1 MFLFRQSPPEKDGN
15 DNSTLFSVKFKT
27 TERTGYAAPLS
38 NYIASSYAEPPEAY
52 RDDLRVLDELRESA
66 TAALDVNTSVL
77 KRNTRYYGQLSFILS
92 KFPADVNVGFTWYN
106 AFDREAS
113 VSCQDL
119 YFEKASVLFNIGAIY
134 SQLACRES
142 RNDKESLN
150 RAFGYFQNA
159 AGVFSYLRLK
169 VVSETRTQVTTD
181 LSAYML
187 TTLENLMLCQAQE
200 CVWHRSVLGHMKD
213 ANIAR
218 VAQQVAELYDL
229 AIESGSQGS
238 LAGTIPGNWLD
249 HFKVKRMYFCAEA
262 QYRKALDCLATSHYG
277 EEVARLRMAQDYCC
291 QAAEFIAYDQRWSKT
306 LRAAVIDLVQSL
318 QELVDSNCTRAER
331 DNDVIYLDPVP
342 AASALSSISPYKLA
356 QPTTPE
362 VIQNPGK
369 FLGSEEL
376 GPPLF
381 KGLVPFV
388 IHQAASLYED
398 RKDQL
403 VNKDLITALDE
414 LTADCESVLSS
425 LNLPNALE
433 AIQKPVGLPPNILVG
448 AEEIR
453 SEGGFLG
460 IKRMLDNATDA
471 NTRAAAMLA
480 AAENALDE
488 EAREDLR
495 VRHGA
500 PRDSARAKRTE
511 SSDLTNSLRGEIA
524 KYREV
529 VQKARESDATIAGQ
543 VETWSKFFALLGS
556 PREELERQV
565 PSTTVNPITDPH
577 HSQIVERLQQYLNEV
592 SIMRRER
599 LKSVEK
605 LKRSANED
613 DITPA
618 LNEEMQRLAAA
629 ATEGASSSS
638 SSIVKFELHQFEDLF
653 AQRLDKYASW
663 RKYIGEER
671 EAQAEL
677 LDSIREANQAFLM
690 ARSSHPLLQQRQKA
704 LSNLETAIKRF
715 REASFNLHDGMRF
728 YTTLEAELRKL
739 KESCLDFAMAR
750 HLDALDLVGAG
761 HGEIPEDLAKT
772 PDTLAGSSHASQQ
785 RQPQQQQQQQPNLMW
800 DPTMPLKYAK
810 PK

>member
-1 MFLFRQSPPEKDGN
+1 ALPDKDGN
-15 DNSTLFSVKFKT
+15 DNSTLLAVKFKT
-27 TERTGYAAPLS
+27 TERTIFATPLA

-52 RDDLRVLDELRESA
+52 RDDLRILDELRESA

-92 KFPADVNVGFTWYN
+92 KFPADVNVQFKWYN
-106 AFDREAS
+106 AFDCDSS

-119 YFEKASVLFNIGAIY
+119 YFEKAAVLFNVGAIY

-150 RAFGYFQNA
+150 RAFGYFQSA
-159 AGVFSYLRLK
+159 AGTFACLQRK

-213 ANIAR
+213 ANVAR
-218 VAQQVAELYDL
+218 VAQQVAEFYDL

-238 LAGTIPGNWLD
+238 LAGTIPAHWLD
-249 HFKVKRMYFCAEA
+249 HFKVKRLYFYAEA
-262 QYRKALDCLATSHYG
+262 QYRKALDCLAGSHYG
-277 EEVARLRMAQDYCC
+277 EEVARLRMAQDHCS
-291 QAAEFIAYDQRWSKT
+291 QAAELVAYDQRWSKT
-306 LRAAVIDLVQSL
+306 LRAAVIDMVRSL
-318 QELVDSNCTRAER
+318 QELVSSNCTRAER

-342 AASALSSISPYKLA
+342 AASSLAGITPYKLA
-356 QPTTPE
+356 QPIAPE
-362 VIQNPGK
+362 IVQNPGK
-369 FLGSEEL
+369 YLGEEEL

-398 RKDQL
+398 RKEQL
-403 VNKDLITALDE
+403 VNKDLITSLDE
-414 LTADCESVLSS
+414 LTADCEAVLSS

-448 AEEIR
+448 ADEIR

-460 IKRMLDNATDA
+460 IKRLLDNATDA
-471 NTRAAAMLA
+471 NARATSMVDAS
-480 AAENALDE
+480 ERALDD

-495 VRHGA
+495 VRQGA
-500 PRDSARAKRTE
+500 VANSARAKRTE
-511 SSDLTNSLRGEIA
+511 SSDLTNSLRADIA
-524 KYREV
+524 KYRDI
-529 VQKARESDATIAGQ
+529 VQKARESDATIGGQ
-543 VETWSKFFALLGS
+543 VDTWSKFFALLGS

-577 HSQIVERLQQYLNEV
+577 HTQIVERLQQYLNEV
-592 SIMRRER
+592 TLMRRER

-605 LKRSANED
+605 LRRTANED
-613 DITPA
+613 DVTPA
-618 LNEEMQRLAAA
+618 LNEEMQRLAALTA
-629 ATEGASSSS
+629 SAT
-638 SSIVKFELHQFEDLF
+638 SIVKFEVHQFEDLF
-653 AQRLDKYASW
+653 AQRLDKYGSW
-663 RKYIGEER
+663 RKYIDEER

-715 REASFNLHDGMRF
+715 REASFNLHDGTRF
-728 YTTLEAELRKL
+728 YATLESELARL
-739 KESCLDFAMAR
+739 KENCLDFAMAR

-761 HGEIPEDLAKT
+761 HGEIPDDLSKT
-772 PDTLAGSSHASQQ
+772 PPGSSSQISSS
-785 RQPQQQQQQQPNLMW
+785 QQQQQQQRQQPNLVW
-800 DPTMPLKYAK
+800 DPTMPLKYAR